1 MNNLL
6 VEAVIFVGIQGSGKT
21 TFYKER
27 FFETHLR
34 VSRDMLKTRQRQNV
48 ILSACLV
55 ARQPF
60 VVDDTNAT
68 KARRAELIAAARAG
82 GFRVVGFYF
91 RTTLGDAIRRNRQRP
106 PDRVV
111 PAAGVGG
118 TFKRLEP
125 PSRPEG
131 FDEIRVVEIAPD
143 RRFTVSEWAG
153 ETPPPKP

>member
-1 MNNLL
+1 MLAM
-6 VEAVIFVGIQGSGKT
+6 EAVIFVGIPGSGKT
-21 TFYKER
+21 TFYREK

-34 VSRDMLKTRQRQNV
+34 VSRDMLKTRQRQKV
-48 ILSACLV
+48 ILSACL
-55 ARQPF
+55 AAGQPF

-68 KARRAELIAAARAG
+68 KERRAELIGAARAA

-131 FDEIRVVEIAPD
+131 FDELHVVEITPD
-143 RRFTVSEWAG
+143 GRFTVSEWSG
-153 ETPPPKP
+153 EAPPPKP